1 MTSVIVGGVV
11 LELTRAKE
19 IDTIRFMI
27 DTTTRQQKYKPSIS
41 RTSTADSKQAVVV
54 VVTAAATTQK
64 NKKAYNNNTN
74 NNGRNKIITSKY
86 CIN

>member
-1 MTSVIVGGVV
+1 
-11 LELTRAKE
+11 
-19 IDTIRFMI
+19 MI

-54 VVTAAATTQK
+54 VVTAAAAATIQK
-64 NKKAYNNNTN
+64 NKEKKTRAYKS